1 MAERKKRI
9 RNQEDTRVSV
19 VDKLRST
26 PEGLRD
32 SNAVRATFD
41 AIKLIEQAMTESHT
55 SRDELAEKLEVS
67 RERIDEILDV
77 QSGNVRVTTLARIL
91 TVCGYKLNMSMKE
104 NS

>member
-1 MAERKKRI
+1 MAE
-9 RNQEDTRVSV
+9 
-19 VDKLRST
+19 
-26 PEGLRD
+26 
-32 SNAVRATFD
+32 
-41 AIKLIEQAMTESHT
+41 SHI

-91 TVCGYKLNMSMKE
+91 TVCGYELNMTMKE

>member
-26 PEGLRD
+26 PEGLKD

-41 AIKLIEQAMTESHT
+41 AVKLIEQAMEESNT
-55 SRDELAEKLEVS
+55 SRDELAEKLYVS
-67 RERIDEILDV
+67 RDRVDEILDV
-77 QSGNVRVTTLARIL
+77 LEGNVRITTLSRIL
-91 TVCGYKLNMSMKE
+91 TVCGFELDLSMNRE
-104 NS
+104 